1 MAHFSDYDD
10 DPHDDITNVI
20 AAAVEAGN
28 AQLDQD
34 PDYGDVY
41 SRRQQPA
48 PDPGPRALPKPEEE
62 EEDDDFGYD
71 FVQKE
76 QEFQPPPPTQPV
88 AVEKPG
94 VLGNLLGNILPGP
107 GYVPPQ
113 IQLIAKI
120 LGVEAAPATPEQ
132 IAANNAEQA
141 ALEQEQESSG
151 YTPEGELIDQ
161 LPENLPGGGV
171 QPPVAPIP
179 APPRIVTPTPTPT
192 ALPGTDAR
200 IAGLLNLFAGTQAP
214 RAPQFTPQ
222 APQAPGIG
230 LLQQLTGLNQ
240 AQPSLGQLIQGS

>member
-94 VLGNLLGNILPGP
+94 VLGTILEMVMPRG
-107 GYVPPQ
+107 VPRQ
-113 IQLIAKI
+113 IQLAADI
-120 LGVEAAPATPEQ
+120 LGVEASPATPEQ
-132 IAANNAEQA
+132 VAANNLAQAE
-141 ALEQEQESSG
+141 LEQEQESSG

-214 RAPQFTPQ
+214 SAPQFIPQ

>member
-1 MAHFSDYDD
+1 MPHLGPYDD
-10 DPHDDITNVI
+10 NDHEEDRVIDVEFQNLLAAIEEQKAKEAEERPPPYFGEPDDLTSVI

-28 AQLDQD
+28 AQ
-34 PDYGDVY
+34 PDYGEEGFGE
-41 SRRQQPA
+41 QAPA
-48 PDPGPRALPKPEEE
+48 AADEPGFFA
-62 EEDDDFGYD
+62 
-71 FVQKE
+71 
-76 QEFQPPPPTQPV
+76 
-88 AVEKPG
+88 
-94 VLGNLLGNILPGP
+94 NLLGKILPKDFNTEF
-107 GYVPPQ
+107 VPPR
-113 IQLIAKI
+113 LALAAKI
-120 LGVEAAPATPEQ
+120 LGVDAAPATAEQ

-141 ALEQEQESSG
+141 ALEQEQEASG
-151 YTPEGELIDQ
+151 FTPEGNLIDQ

-171 QPPVAPIP
+171 QPPVAPLP